1 MSHRSWLQNLN
12 MKTIL
17 LSAFALICASFQAQT
32 TITVV
37 DKTTLQ
43 PIEGVIISIGNPI
56 ETTILGKTNEFGLAL
71 IAAQNSGNF
80 IMYEVAGY
88 LKIGVSFENSISAPV
103 EMTKT
108 FNSLEDV
115 IISGTR
121 LEEMKKHIA
130 QPIQVIKASDIVFQ
144 QQSTV
149 PDILQ
154 NNGNIF
160 MQKSQLGGGS
170 PIIRGFETN
179 KVLLVVDGVRMNN
192 AIYRG
197 GHLQNALTID
207 GGMLDKIEVVYG
219 PSSVMYGSDAL
230 GGVMH
235 FVTKKPVLSLTDK
248 VLVKANA
255 YTRYQSATNAFQGN
269 ININV
274 ANKNVASLTS
284 FSYSMFN
291 DLRQGAKIDKYD
303 TASWNRN
310 WYAQRINDK
319 DSMVMQKDSN
329 IQTGS
334 GYTQMD
340 FLQKLLIKQSDK
352 VHHLVNFQFST
363 SGDVPR
369 YDRLSILSGT
379 KPKFAEWYYGP
390 QNRLM
395 LSYQLQL
402 TGKTK
407 LYDAGNITAAFQHI
421 EESRIS
427 RRFNKPDKESNFE
440 NVYAYSINTYFNK
453 KLGKLELNYGA
464 EVVLNDV
471 KSTANTTDISSG
483 VVSKLVTRYSDG
495 GSKYN
500 SFAAYLGSIYKLTNK
515 ITLNAGIRASN
526 VILNA
531 KQIDTTFYAIRLPNN
546 SIKQNSKNVTGNIGI
561 ILLPNRNTKVYSLIS
576 TGFRAP
582 NLDDL
587 SKIFETTAGNIIVPN
602 YNLKP
607 ETTLNGEVGFFAR
620 ISNVV
625 SVSTSAYYTRYMNAI
640 TLGNGTLNGADSI
653 VLPGT
658 TTMSQVQY
666 NTNALK
672 AYIGGIESSISVK
685 PITGVDISSTITY
698 TRGRIMSGAA
708 WGTPL
713 DHIPPLFGRTSV
725 SYTMKKLRVELGS
738 AYSHWKRISDYRL
751 NAEDNEANATAAG
764 MPAWA
769 TFNFRAAYQINK
781 VFGIQAAVE
790 NITDIRYRTFASNI
804 GAPGRNFIVTLR
816 GTF

>member
-1 MSHRSWLQNLN
+1 

-17 LSAFALICASFQAQT
+17 LSAFTLLSGCFQAQST
-32 TITVV
+32 LTVV

-43 PIEGVIISIGNPI
+43 PIEGVTISVSNTNG
-56 ETTILGKTNEFGLAL
+56 TTTVLGKTNEIGRAIVASQSATSL
-71 IAAQNSGNF
+71 ITYDAPS
-80 IMYEVAGY
+80 YT
-88 LKIGVSFENSISAPV
+88 KISITFENAVQGAV
-103 EMTKT
+103 ELTKT

-255 YTRYQSATNAFQGN
+255 YTRYQSAANAFQGN
-269 ININV
+269 VNINV

-291 DLRQGAKIDKYD
+291 DLRQGAKTDKYD

-319 DSMVMQKDSN
+319 DSMVMQNDSN
-329 IQTGS
+329 VQTGS

-340 FLQKLLIKQSDK
+340 FLQKLLFKQSDK
-352 VHHLVNFQFST
+352 VHHLVNFQYST

-407 LYDAGNITAAFQHI
+407 LYDAGNITAAYQHVS
-421 EESRIS
+421 ESRIS
-427 RRFNKPDKESNFE
+427 RRFNKNDKIANFE
-440 NVYAYSINTYFNK
+440 DVYAYSINADFHK

-464 EVVLNDV
+464 EAVNNDV
-471 KSTANTTDISSG
+471 LSTATSTNISTG
-483 VVSKLVTRYSDG
+483 IESKAATRYSDG
-495 GSKYN
+495 GTQYN
-500 SFAAYLGSIYKLTNK
+500 SKATYIATVYKLTDK
-515 ITLNAGIRASN
+515 VILNAGVRASQ
-526 VILNA
+526 VTLRA
-531 KQIDTTFYAIRLPNN
+531 KQIDTTFYAVRLPNN
-546 SIKQNSKNVTGNIGI
+546 TIKQNFKSVTGNIGVV
-561 ILLPNRNTKVYSLIS
+561 ILPTRNTKIYSLIS

-582 NLDDL
+582 NVDDL
-587 SKIFETTAGNIIVPN
+587 SRIFETTVGNIIVPN
-602 YNLKP
+602 FNLKP
-607 ETTLNGEVGFFAR
+607 EATVNGEIGFSAR
-620 ISNVV
+620 INNIVNF
-625 SVSTSAYYTRYMNAI
+625 STSAYYTRYLNAI
-640 TLGNGTLNGADSI
+640 TLGNGTLNGLDSI
-653 VLPGT
+653 LLPGT
-658 TTMSQVQY
+658 AILSQVQY

-672 AYIGGIESSISVK
+672 AYIGGIESSITVK
-685 PITGVDISSTITY
+685 PITGIDITSTITY

-751 NAEDNEANATAAG
+751 NAEDNEDNATAAG

-769 TFNFRAAYQINK
+769 TFNFRAAYQFNK
-781 VFGIQAAVE
+781 VVGIQAAVE
-790 NITDIRYRTFASNI
+790 NITDVRYRTFASNI
-804 GAPGRNFIVTLR
+804 GASGRNFIVTLR

>member
-1 MSHRSWLQNLN
+1 

-17 LSAFALICASFQAQT
+17 LSAFTLLSVCFQAQT

-43 PIEGVIISIGNPI
+43 PIEGVTISVANAAGV
-56 ETTILGKTNEFGLAL
+56 TTVLGKTNEIGKAIVVSQTATSL
-71 IAAQNSGNF
+71 ISYDAPS
-80 IMYEVAGY
+80 YT
-88 LKIGVSFENSISAPV
+88 KISLSFENATKGAV
-103 EMTKT
+103 ELTKT

-121 LEEMKKHIA
+121 INEMKKHIA

-255 YTRYQSATNAFQGN
+255 YTRYQSAANGFQGN
-269 ININV
+269 VNINV
-274 ANKNVASLTS
+274 ANKKIASLTS

-291 DLRQGAKIDKYD
+291 DLRQGAKTDKYD

-319 DSMVMQKDSN
+319 DSMVMQNDSN
-329 IQTGS
+329 VQT

-340 FLQKLLIKQSDK
+340 FLQKLLFKQSDK
-352 VHHLVNFQFST
+352 VHHLVNFQYST

-407 LYDAGNITAAFQHI
+407 LYDAGNITAAYQHI

-427 RRFNKPDKESNFE
+427 RKFNKTAKISNIE
-440 NVYAYSINTYFNK
+440 NVYAYSINADFNK

-464 EVVLNDV
+464 EIVSNDV
-471 KSTANTTDISSG
+471 RSTANSTDIITG
-483 VVSKLVTRYSDG
+483 VVSKAVTRYSDG

-515 ITLNAGIRASN
+515 LTLNAGIRASN

-531 KQIDTTFYAIRLPNN
+531 KQIDTTFYTIRLPNN
-546 SIKQNSKNVTGNIGI
+546 SIRQNSKNITGNIGI
-561 ILLPNRNTKVYSLIS
+561 ILLPNRNTKIYTLIS

-607 ETTLNGEVGFFAR
+607 EATLNGEVGFFAR
-620 ISNVV
+620 ISNLV

-640 TLGNGTLNGADSI
+640 TLANGTLNGADSI
-653 VLPGT
+653 VFPGT

-672 AYIGGIESSISVK
+672 AYIGGIESSISIK

-751 NAEDNEANATAAG
+751 NAEDNEDNATAAG

-790 NITDIRYRTFASNI
+790 NITDVRYRTFASNI